1 MARNSANFFKSL
13 SGEDN
18 FQIKVANH
26 IRQYYPKVWWLHIP
40 NEAKRSSWERYRM
53 SLMGIKKGAPD
64 LMIIRHRQNHD
75 LIEPNLAKDYEI
87 SGLALELK
95 FGKNKQSKEQI
106 ENQIQLE
113 SEGWIYKVFTD
124 TLEYKGAEQVC
135 NFIDQYMQG

>member
-1 MARNSANFFKSL
+1 MGNANFFKSL
-13 SGEDN
+13 SPEDN

-26 IRQYYPKVWWLHIP
+26 IRAYYPKLWWLHIP
-40 NEAKRSSWERYRM
+40 NEARRSAWERYRM

-64 LMIIRHRQNHD
+64 IMIIRHRLNYD
-75 LIEPNLAKDYEI
+75 LIEPNYSQDYEF

-95 FGKNKQSKEQI
+95 WAKNKQSKEQK

-124 TLEYKGAEQVC
+124 NEEYKAVEQAC
-135 NFIDQYMQG
+135 KFIDQYMQT